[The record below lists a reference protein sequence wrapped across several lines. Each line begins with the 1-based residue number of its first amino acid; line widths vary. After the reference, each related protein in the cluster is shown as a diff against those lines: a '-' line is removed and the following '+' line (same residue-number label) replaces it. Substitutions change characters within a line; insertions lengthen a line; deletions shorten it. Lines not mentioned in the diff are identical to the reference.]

1 MITMIEVNDRLRS
14 LVTAGN
20 SDEDTQN
27 ATTQFLKW
35 LLKRYDDLDDEAKE
49 YVDRV
54 KDEIEINV
62 RKGIRLGL
70 RHQ

>member
-1 MITMIEVNDRLRS
+1 MIEVNDRLRS